1 MVNHLKDIIVQHKSF
16 TKQKLVVRLFIWK
29 KNQLILNGER
39 LVEYKGRYMAVTDDG
54 TWIELKFKKQ
64 FDGIPKLLIGDEIV
78 VLARPLTWYEMLWAY
93 LPIILLIIG
102 GAIGGAIGGWACYMN
117 ISIMRSELSIT
128 CRYTCSSIVTLLS
141 GLFFYLYLIMAS
153 GILDFTV

>member
-1 MVNHLKDIIVQHKSF
+1 
-16 TKQKLVVRLFIWK
+16 
-29 KNQLILNGER
+29 
-39 LVEYKGRYMAVTDDG
+39 MAVTDDG